1 MTTSIQVTIF
11 SSQATGEKIRIT
23 RYNYNALCEWEQDTE
38 IGDRLNGWRAAGGIV
53 QPYTHKRI
61 ADPHPE
67 DGKPNR
73 HVWEKMEV
81 QSHAPH
87 QNDFAPAGNNVERA
101 VVGMPNP
108 EDYRTLNTIGVIRPE
123 RIGAMDNRMLARHLG
138 DVLSLVKES
147 HIPIYE
153 QVDYRTGNTL
163 NDGKT
168 KEEVNFCHVLLPVAN
183 DDGSITTI
191 YSVRRHIGSP
201 TEAFPPPD
209 LAPEIQKGRW

>member
-11 SSQATGEKIRIT
+11 SSQTTGEKIRIT
-23 RYNYNALCEWEQDTE
+23 RYNYDALCEWEKDTE
-38 IGDRLNGWRAAGGIV
+38 IGDRLDGWRAAGGVV
-53 QPYTHKRI
+53 QPYSHKRI
-61 ADPHPE
+61 AERQHD
-67 DGKPNR
+67 DAKSNR
-73 HVWEKMEV
+73 HVWEKIAV

-87 QNDFAPAGNNVERA
+87 ENDFTPTGDNVERA

-108 EDYRTLNTIGVIRPE
+108 VDYRTVNTVGVIRPE
-123 RIGAMDNRMLARHLG
+123 RIGAMDNQMLARHLS

-147 HIPIYE
+147 HVPIYE
-153 QVDYRTGNTL
+153 QVDYRTGRTL

-183 DDGSITTI
+183 GDGNITTI

-201 TEAFPPPD
+201 TDIFPPPD